1 MTSKGVIAGRHR
13 NVGHLKWFLLVLQK
27 LRRRTEVRTPG
38 TVMYLF
44 SGRNVVPQGPV
55 KWMLLRGPYLR
66 PRDFYLVYAALAGAA
81 VILNG

>member
-1 MTSKGVIAGRHR
+1 
-13 NVGHLKWFLLVLQK
+13 
-27 LRRRTEVRTPG
+27 
-38 TVMYLF
+38 MYLF